1 MPSSV
6 LFMFMSVQ
14 VAVLQW
20 VRASTSNCSQQT
32 DTLLPI
38 YFSFLCTYFSNSR
51 GLSFLMW
58 EIGEISSS
66 LKCFSNSR
74 QNNLFKVHDA
84 WQYGD
89 SDFFFF
95 FFLLIRHYQKH
106 HILTRCLLI
115 LLLVKGIWCFIIR
128 LLQHS
133 CSINIPCHHE
143 GHFHGQQQLSIRGS
157 CIPFWAEWSCILF
170 TQLRIH
176 EISQGSYSCML
187 LLLSHFSCVRLCATP

>member
-20 VRASTSNCSQQT
+20 VRAGTSNCSQQT

-58 EIGEISSS
+58 EIGKISSS
-66 LKCFSNSR
+66 LKCFSKSK
-74 QNNLFKVHDA
+74 QNHLFKVHDA

-89 SDFFFF
+89 SDFFF

-128 LLQHS
+128 LLTTFLQHLHS
-133 CSINIPCHHE
+133 LPSWGSFPWATTAFHE
-143 GHFHGQQQLSIRGS
+143 RVLYPFLGWMIMHTIYTTQNSWNLSR
-157 CIPFWAEWSCILF
+157 
-170 TQLRIH
+170 
-176 EISQGSYSCML
+176 
-187 LLLSHFSCVRLCATP
+187 